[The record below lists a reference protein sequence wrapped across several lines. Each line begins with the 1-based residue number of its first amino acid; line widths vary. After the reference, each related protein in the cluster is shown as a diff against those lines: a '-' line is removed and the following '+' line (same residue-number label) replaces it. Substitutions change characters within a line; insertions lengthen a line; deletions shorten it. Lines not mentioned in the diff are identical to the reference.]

1 MVPAASRLADVHQY
15 VARGFYFVVHA
26 PRQTG
31 KTTTLQA
38 LFQEIAATRTVAA
51 LHFSCEAAQAAGED
65 FGMAELLVL
74 RSIQS
79 RADIHLP
86 EELRPP
92 ASWID
97 GPPGSRLNVAL
108 SAWAKACPLPLALV
122 FDEIDSLQGNSLIS
136 VLRQLRAGYL
146 DRPKAFPSSVILC
159 GLKDVRDYKM
169 ASGGDASRLGTAS
182 PFNIK
187 VESIKLASFTKQQ
200 VHDLCLQHTEET
212 GQAFDHEALDL
223 AFELTQGQPWLV
235 NALAREVVE
244 KMKVPLSVSIT
255 ARHIDQAKE
264 RLILARATHI
274 DSLVSNLQKT
284 RVRRLIEPI
293 MNGSLVLG
301 VDSYN
306 DDVLYLRDLG
316 LIAPGN
322 PLQIANPIYREVIV
336 RVLATYVEEQ
346 LVLNPRSF
354 ILPDGR
360 LDMNLLVEEFLT
372 FWKEHGEI
380 LATGTS
386 YHEVAPQLVLM
397 AFLQRIVNGG
407 GYVEREYGVGRG
419 RIDLMVKWPYQDQ
432 NGKHQ
437 WQREAFELKV
447 WRGKMADPLY
457 KGLVQLDDYLTRL
470 SLDQGYLVIFDRRKK
485 AALVDE
491 RTKTEQA
498 LTPSDRP
505 VVVIRA

>member
-1 MVPAASRLADVHQY
+1 MIPAAARLAEVRQY
-15 VARGFYFVVHA
+15 VEDQSYFVVHA

-38 LFQEIAATRTVAA
+38 LFKEIAASGTAAA
-51 LHFSCEAAQAAGED
+51 LHFSCEAGQAAGED
-65 FGMAELLVL
+65 FG
-74 RSIQS
+74 
-79 RADIHLP
+79 RAALHLP

-97 GPPGSRLNVAL
+97 GPPGSRLNGAL

-136 VLRQLRAGYL
+136 VLRQLRAGYQ
-146 DRPKAFPSSVILC
+146 DRPEAFPSSVILC

-187 VESIKLASFTKQQ
+187 VKSMKLASFTNEQ
-200 VHDLCLQHTEET
+200 VHNLYLQHTEET
-212 GQAFDHEALDL
+212 GQIFEHEALDL

-235 NALAREVVE
+235 NAVAREIVE
-244 KMKVPLSVSIT
+244 EMKVPLSVSIT

-293 MNGSLVLG
+293 MAGGLVVG

-306 DDVLYLRDLG
+306 DDLLYLQDLG
-316 LIAPGN
+316 LIAPNN
-322 PLQIANPIYREVIV
+322 PLRIANPIYREVIV
-336 RVLATYVEEQ
+336 RILANPAETQVI
-346 LVLNPRSF
+346 LDPRSF
-354 ILPDGR
+354 VQTDGR
-360 LDMNLLVEEFLT
+360 LNMELLVEEFLT

-397 AFLQRIVNGG
+397 AFLQRVVNGG

-419 RIDLMVKWPYQDQ
+419 RIDLMVRWPYQDKD
-432 NGKHQ
+432 GKHQ

-447 WRGKMADPLY
+447 WRDKFVDPLN

-498 LTPSDRP
+498 LTPSDRT